1 MKRRKCFWIGA
12 ICAAILFSAVGC
24 TEPAQMQGSPSHPSE
39 QEGQVTIRFLHIWSE
54 HEQTMEK
61 IVRAVEEENEAL
73 RVEINTVDWS
83 SVNREVQSAAASA
96 SMYDVFFQ
104 YGDELG
110 SAHSQGLVLD
120 LTPYMDEEWV
130 SGFQPGALAEYTLED
145 GLYGIPFRGSGV
157 VVIYNEDLFNRYGW
171 RKPSS
176 QEEMTALMQLA
187 LNEGLVPLAAAGRPD
202 GFQIEALRGIVTSY
216 VTLEA
221 GNLDDADRL
230 RGRRTDW
237 QGELAVGAQRVK
249 DWVERGF
256 FGPSPLSVDEEAA
269 IDSFLSGQAAMLLCN
284 TNDLYQLRGQED
296 YLAFSMDCFLFPGP
310 ESCEETLFS
319 DACYQDGFAVYA
331 GTEHPQEAVQLLRG
345 LTNPETCASWAEETL
360 SVMAVQDVEY
370 EDELLCAFNDFFQL
384 AGRSRVVPDYALGDS
399 QTQKAQ
405 LFVSYL
411 TSDMTADDFET
422 NYENITRAAIRASEA
437 G

>member
-1 MKRRKCFWIGA
+1 M
-12 ICAAILFSAVGC
+12 
-24 TEPAQMQGSPSHPSE
+24 
-39 QEGQVTIRFLHIWSE
+39 
-54 HEQTMEK
+54 
-61 IVRAVEEENEAL
+61 
-73 RVEINTVDWS
+73 
-83 SVNREVQSAAASA
+83 
-96 SMYDVFFQ
+96 
-104 YGDELG
+104 
-110 SAHSQGLVLD
+110 LD
-120 LTPYMDEEWV
+120 LTPYMDEEWAG
-130 SGFQPGALAEYTLED
+130 GFQPGALAEYTLED

-187 LNEGLVPLAAAGRPD
+187 LNEGLIPLSAAGRPD
-202 GFQIEALRGIVTSY
+202 GFQIEALRGIVTNY

-230 RGRRTDW
+230 RDRRTDW

-345 LTNPETCASWAEETL
+345 GQLIQYTLTPALSAEENCWRV
-360 SVMAVQDVEY
+360 SAP
-370 EDELLCAFNDFFQL
+370 LCAIPGRKPPILDWRVQGSTGV
-384 AGRSRVVPDYALGDS
+384 AGCESI
-399 QTQKAQ
+399 
-405 LFVSYL
+405 L
-411 TSDMTADDFET
+411 T
-422 NYENITRAAIRASEA
+422 AIWYGWEKRTCI
-437 G
+437 

>member
-1 MKRRKCFWIGA
+1 
-12 ICAAILFSAVGC
+12 
-24 TEPAQMQGSPSHPSE
+24 MQGSPSHPSE
-39 QEGQVTIRFLHIWSE
+39 QEGQVTIRFLHIWDE

-104 YGDELG
+104 YADEFG

-120 LTPYMDEEWV
+120 LTPYMDEEWAG
-130 SGFQPGALAEYTLED
+130 GFQPGALAEYTLED

-202 GFQIEALRGIVTSY
+202 GFQIEALRGIVTNY

-319 DACYQDGFAVYA
+319 DACYQRSTPAPS
-331 GTEHPQEAVQLLRG
+331 TRRRRCSS
-345 LTNPETCASWAEETL
+345 CAA
-360 SVMAVQDVEY
+360 
-370 EDELLCAFNDFFQL
+370 
-384 AGRSRVVPDYALGDS
+384 
-399 QTQKAQ
+399 
-405 LFVSYL
+405 
-411 TSDMTADDFET
+411 
-422 NYENITRAAIRASEA
+422 
-437 G
+437 

>member
-1 MKRRKCFWIGA
+1 
-12 ICAAILFSAVGC
+12 
-24 TEPAQMQGSPSHPSE
+24 
-39 QEGQVTIRFLHIWSE
+39 
-54 HEQTMEK
+54 
-61 IVRAVEEENEAL
+61 
-73 RVEINTVDWS
+73 
-83 SVNREVQSAAASA
+83 
-96 SMYDVFFQ
+96 
-104 YGDELG
+104 
-110 SAHSQGLVLD
+110 
-120 LTPYMDEEWV
+120 
-130 SGFQPGALAEYTLED
+130 
-145 GLYGIPFRGSGV
+145 
-157 VVIYNEDLFNRYGW
+157 
-171 RKPSS
+171 
-176 QEEMTALMQLA
+176 MQLA

-202 GFQIEALRGIVTSY
+202 GFQIESLRAIVTNY

-345 LTNPETCASWAEETL
+345 LTNPENCASWAEETL

>member
-1 MKRRKCFWIGA
+1 MLDMLEFLRDEGV
-12 ICAAILFSAVGC
+12 SADI
-24 TEPAQMQGSPSHPSE
+24 TAEIKKFRDTYP
-39 QEGQVTIRFLHIWSE
+39 
-54 HEQTMEK
+54 
-61 IVRAVEEENEAL
+61 EENEAL

-104 YGDELG
+104 YADEFG

-120 LTPYMDEEWV
+120 LTPYMDEEWAG
-130 SGFQPGALAEYTLED
+130 GFQPGALAEYTLED

-187 LNEGLVPLAAAGRPD
+187 LNEGLIPLSAAGRPD
-202 GFQIEALRGIVTSY
+202 GFQIEALRGIVTNY

-230 RGRRTDW
+230 RDRRTDW

-345 LTNPETCASWAEETL
+345 LTNPENCASWAEETGP
-360 SVMAVQDVEY
+360 SEPGVTGTPA
-370 EDELLCAFNDFFQL
+370 AFI
-384 AGRSRVVPDYALGDS
+384 RSRAADLDPALRM
-399 QTQKAQ
+399 
-405 LFVSYL
+405 VSPL
-411 TSDMTADDFET
+411 GPMNLMPASAHWSAKSAFSDKKP
-422 NYENITRAAIRASEA
+422 
-437 G
+437 